1 MRNQRDKCTL
11 VGPGLSRPA
20 RLLCHAIETRGE
32 HHIVMEKQGRK
43 VRRINFVSN
52 DATGYSQS
60 LPFILIGCTTG
71 ISGFAECQGHSAK
84 PNLHSAKNPSA
95 KAYLLS
101 VFCRALDKVFAEC
114 RHSAKLNPKKNPKKQ
129 EFLPKKI
136 EFFSINGGPHRPPT
150 HLRHFS
156 REFHGYAADAIRTR
170 DLPLCTYLLYYYTT
184 LSLVSAFRFSSQY
197 IILNRV

>member
-101 VFCRALDKVFAEC
+101 VFCRALDKVETE
-114 RHSAKLNPKKNPKKQ
+114 KNPKK
-129 EFLPKKI
+129 I
-136 EFFSINGGPHRPPT
+136 GIFFIDGGPHRPVPT
-150 HLRHFS
+150 HLRHFL
-156 REFHGYAADAIRTR
+156 REFHGYATNAIRTR
-170 DLPLCTYLLYYYTT
+170 DLPLCTYLLYHYTT
-184 LSLVSAFRFSSQY
+184 LTLVSGFRFSS
-197 IILNRV
+197 